1 MYQLIIAKDIN
12 SYDVSPND
20 KAVFAL
26 ESFLSPQEFK
36 EAFLKSINEFVE
48 QLKPYQEVVERTN
61 KVFSKAMEEFE
72 LESSEYQDAEQP
84 FVEAYTAENEF
95 IAEHGIF
102 THNGFKAEKLK
113 FKPEEGVDDFEV
125 YELWDWFALKKDE
138 SSKNFESTHVR
149 MIEPLDD

>member
-1 MYQLIIAKDIN
+1 MYQLIISAELN

-20 KAVFAL
+20 KAIFAL

-48 QLKPYQEVVERTN
+48 KLKPYQEAVERTN
-61 KVFSKAMEEFE
+61 KVFSEAMEKFE
-72 LESSEYQDAEQP
+72 LESSEYKDAEQP
-84 FVEAYTAENEF
+84 FIEAYTAENKF

-102 THNGFKAEKLK
+102 VHNGFKAEKLK
-113 FKPEEGVDDFEV
+113 FKPEEGVPEFEV
-125 YELWDWFALKKDE
+125 YELLDWFALKKDE